1 MVGLD
6 SIGSMVVSPNDIR
19 AAAGRIA
26 GIAARTPAL
35 SSRALD
41 ALIGARVLLKPEVLQ
56 HTGSFK
62 FRGAL
67 NRISTLTDEQR
78 ERGVIAFSSG
88 NHGQAVALACALRGI
103 AATVVLPADAP
114 ATKVEATRDHGAE
127 ILTYDRLTEDR
138 EAIARRLA
146 TERGLT
152 LVAPFDDPDVIAGQ
166 GTAALELLDDAGS
179 LDLLIAPVGGG
190 GLIAGCAIA
199 VHAVNPDARIVGVEP
214 VLADDYRRSLAAGE
228 RVRVE
233 PQTTLADALGAPM
246 PGKLTFA
253 INRGHLHSIVT
264 ASDAELV
271 GAMRFA
277 FEHLKLVLEP
287 SGAAALAGLLSG
299 RIAVAPGDTVGVILS
314 GGNVDPAS
322 FLSLLSAP

>member
-114 ATKVEATRDHGAE
+114 GTKVEATRDHGAE

-166 GTAALELLDDAGS
+166 GTAAAAVDALDRRHVGVVAAVADLDVVLAGQ
-179 LDLLIAPVGGG
+179 AAVGGVG
-190 GLIAGCAIA
+190 AD
-199 VHAVNPDARIVGVEP
+199 PDR
-214 VLADDYRRSLAAGE
+214 LAA
-228 RVRVE
+228 VRG
-233 PQTTLADALGAPM
+233 PP
-246 PGKLTFA
+246 
-253 INRGHLHSIVT
+253 
-264 ASDAELV
+264 
-271 GAMRFA
+271 
-277 FEHLKLVLEP
+277 
-287 SGAAALAGLLSG
+287 AAAPRA
-299 RIAVAPGDTVGVILS
+299 RRACRPRPTPDVRPPCA
-314 GGNVDPAS
+314 AYR
-322 FLSLLSAP
+322 